1 MTSAGV
7 FPGLPF
13 LPSYQSEF
21 PLYRPGAEGMEDEL
35 LVDPGAEDIS
45 RARIYSFQIGVF
57 ASADD
62 LNWTDITALTTGIG
76 PIWYGTLAD
85 NVYGWSFQVSGNE
98 YNSAILSPGCYVRLS
113 KTTTTLAETAYVE
126 SWMKGR
132 ILPSP
137 VQFAYQA
144 AVWSVQVVDDVTYL
158 SRKKAPVFS
167 VGTQNI
173 ALNAS
178 VDADSSIDASL
189 AVSEGEFYGAP
200 PLTAE
205 QAVDGDLNSLW
216 ISSKSPDPAETK
228 SYFPYEDTITDRTV
242 VLNEFYYK
250 GYSPTSNQDQW
261 FEVVTASTDTNPRAF
276 RMLTRSGAIEI
287 ADVTFGRPTNLPG
300 VYDPNVNSKVAH
312 YAILTY
318 DSGKHTQIW
327 GEQSDVPVSE
337 YKNSHAEFVGAIEP
351 DAFGFNAD
359 GLGDF
364 FAMSQSGNLTN
375 GEWKVF
381 AVVDGPK
388 MRRFDKG
395 FFTTPVNVS
404 GGAFVISLTDEWE
417 ANELEGCFIRNN
429 QVAPGLWEWNA
440 CRRIIG
446 NTSSV
451 ASTAHPGYFD
461 TTVTV
466 YSGWANTA
474 TGGES
479 NIPEVGD
486 PLILRPW
493 PEYHTSDESAWWGGA
508 SGWHWRDDG
517 SVNYADYHLLAAVE
531 AGTTWR
537 KSRDGWWRTNNG
549 TTPSGA
555 QIWDWASYQTWILD
569 RTPSAGPSSGY
580 AADPNGENDQA
591 VDKYY
596 PWIRVSPPVF
606 SVLTTAKIETGDT
619 VIQVTSTDGLF
630 QSYPDLVIPDAIR
643 QILIAGTPSEV
654 SYINK
659 TATTITLQSAWAEDT
674 VEIGTPI
681 YQFEDGVST
690 DVWPI
695 QFITLKRRRVPG
707 FPLVP
712 PELRLLRGVHV
723 FLSYQDSPLSPND
736 DEWRE
741 AWDSAANPTNPDG
754 APIFT
759 LQNNRTVS
767 TITWQ
772 ILNGGAFNFTRNYTR
787 PKHVLVS
794 IRRMTDLSRGR
805 LNEIELIPPQD
816 TVQGLQNSTVAAFF
830 SYVLQQLGIPEA
842 NIQVGNAS
850 TALLGTFSTDTSQYL
865 DVLSDLAT
873 RTGQVVW
880 SGPNLQA
887 RVYNHPNWPSS
898 PVMDRWL
905 TIDNSSAS
913 DLTVMPYTG
922 YPISQLQ
929 VTVRDAEGNTETG
942 VYPQIPLTEGEI
954 VVDSVV
960 RTADIA
966 QANGIARMLYNE
978 TSLAKLK
985 ATITGPAPWA
995 RPGAYRVD
1003 LNYTL
1008 PNGTLVTGPYY
1019 ISGIDHQINLGGV
1032 GSPRQWV
1039 TSLELT
1045 KIVGAS

>member
-1 MTSAGV
+1 MTGV
-7 FPGLPF
+7 FPGLPWVPPF
-13 LPSYQSEF
+13 ETEF
-21 PLYRPGAEGMEDEL
+21 PLYRPGAEGMEHEL

-45 RARIYSFQIGVF
+45 RARIYSFKLGVF
-57 ASADD
+57 ASADKI
-62 LNWTDITALTTGIG
+62 NWTDITATTNQIG

-85 NVYGWSFQVSGNE
+85 NVYGWSFQVSGTE
-98 YNSAILSPGCYVRLS
+98 YNPALLSPGCYIRLS
-113 KTTTTLAETAYVE
+113 KETTTLAETAYVE
-126 SWMKGR
+126 SWMSGT
-132 ILPSP
+132 IMPSP
-137 VQFAYQA
+137 VEYSYQMA
-144 AVWSVQVVDDVTYL
+144 SWSVQVVDDITYL
-158 SRKKAPVFS
+158 ARKKSPVFS

-173 ALNAS
+173 ALNATVS
-178 VDADSSIDASL
+178 ADSSIDASL
-189 AVSEGEFYGAP
+189 AANEGEFYGAP
-200 PLTAE
+200 PLTEE
-205 QAVDGDLNSLW
+205 QAIDGDLNSLW
-216 ISSKSPDPAETK
+216 ISSKSPDPSETK
-228 SYFPYEDTITDRTV
+228 SYFPYEDVITDKTV
-242 VLNEFYYK
+242 ILNEFYYK

-261 FEVVTASTDTNPRAF
+261 FEMVTASSNTDPRTF

-300 VYDPNVNSKVAH
+300 VLDPALNAKVAH
-312 YAILTY
+312 YAIVTY
-318 DSGKHTQIW
+318 DAGRHTQIW
-327 GEQSDVPVSE
+327 GEQTDVPVSE
-337 YKNSHAEFVGAIEP
+337 YKNSRGDFVGVVEP

-359 GLGDF
+359 GQGDF
-364 FAMSQSGNLTN
+364 FAMSHAGTLTN

-395 FFTTPVNVS
+395 FFTTPVNVT
-404 GGAFVISLTDEWE
+404 GGAFTISLTDEWT

-429 QVAPGLWEWNA
+429 QTDVGLWEWNA

-446 NTSSV
+446 NTVSV
-451 ASTAHPGYFD
+451 PSTAHPGYFD
-461 TTVTV
+461 TRITV

-479 NIPEVGD
+479 DIPEVGD
-486 PLILRPW
+486 PLIIRPW
-493 PEYHTSDESAWWGGA
+493 PEYKQSHEATGWKGGGH
-508 SGWHWRDDG
+508 GWYWRDDN
-517 SVNYADYHLLAAVE
+517 STNYADYHMLAAVE

-537 KSRDGWWRTNNG
+537 KSRDGWWRSYNG
-549 TTPSGA
+549 DDPGGT
-555 QIWDWASYQTWILD
+555 QIWDWASWETWIKD
-569 RTPSAGPSSGY
+569 RTPSPGPSSGY

-591 VDKYY
+591 VDKFY
-596 PWIRVSPPVF
+596 PWIQVSPPRF
-606 SVLTTAKIETGDT
+606 SVITTAKILDGDT
-619 VIQVTSTDGLF
+619 TIHVQSTDGLF

-643 QILIAGTPSEV
+643 EILVAGTMSEV
-654 SYINK
+654 AYLEK
-659 TATTITLQSAWAEDT
+659 TATTIVLQSAWDQG
-674 VEIGTPI
+674 EIGVGTPI
-681 YQFEDGVST
+681 YQFEDAAAT

-695 QFITLKRRRVPG
+695 SFITLKRRRVPG
-707 FPLVP
+707 FPLTP

-723 FLSYQDSPLSPND
+723 FLSYQDNPLSPT
-736 DEWRE
+736 DEQWRE
-741 AWDSAANPTNPDG
+741 SWDSGSNPTNPDG
-754 APIFT
+754 VPIFT
-759 LQNNRTVS
+759 LQNNRTLDI
-767 TITWQ
+767 ITFQ
-772 ILNGGAFNFTRNYTR
+772 VLNGGTFNFTRNYTR
-787 PKHVLVS
+787 AKHILVS

-805 LNEIELIPPQD
+805 LNEIEIIPPQD
-816 TVQGLQNSTVAAFF
+816 TVQGLTNSTVAEFF
-830 SYVLQQLGIPEA
+830 SYILLQLGIPLA

-850 TALLGTFSTDTSQYL
+850 TALLGTFSTDTSAYL
-865 DVLSDLAT
+865 DLLSDLAT

-913 DLTVMPYTG
+913 NLAVMPYTG

-942 VYPQIPLTEGEI
+942 VYPPTPLEVGEI
-954 VVDSVV
+954 VVESVV

-1008 PNGTLVTGPYY
+1008 PSGTIVTGPYY
-1019 ISGIDHQINLGGV
+1019 ISGIDHKIDLGGV
-1032 GSPRQWV
+1032 GAPRSWV
-1039 TSLELT
+1039 TELELT
-1045 KIVGAS
+1045 RIIGAS